1 MSIQARIH
9 ARYPGF
15 DLDADIEIPATGVTG
30 LFGPSGS
37 GKSTILRAI
46 AGLDRHDNT
55 RLTVNGETW
64 QDESV
69 FLPPHQRPLGYVFQ
83 EPSLFAHLDVRG
95 NIEYG
100 LRRIANHEQRISPEQ
115 AAELLGLEALMH
127 RRVQNLS
134 GGERQRVAMAR
145 ALAVS
150 PGLLLMDEPLAAL
163 DLERK
168 AEILPYLE
176 SLVSELEIPLI
187 YVSHSSDEVARLS
200 DHLVLLGNGNVI
212 GAGPISEMLTRID
225 LPLSR
230 SAGAEAIVPARVSGY
245 DDGFSLNYLE
255 FPGGR
260 FTVPGAAL
268 QRGSEVRLR
277 VAARD
282 VSLTLDLQK
291 DTSIL
296 NIFDATVE
304 SLSPEGDSQ
313 VVVRLDVGGVSLL
326 AHVTRKSAEALQI
339 GPGKRLYAQVKGVA
353 VLS

>member
-1 MSIQARIH
+1 MSIRGRIEAH
-9 ARYPGF
+9 FPGF
-15 DLDADIEIPATGVTG
+15 DLDAALDIPATGVTA

-55 RLTVNGETW
+55 SLTVNGKTW
-64 QDESV
+64 QDDDV
-69 FLPPHQRPLGYVFQ
+69 FLPPHQRPVAYVFQ

-100 LRRIANHEQRISPEQ
+100 FRRITTPERRISLER
-115 AAELLGLEALMH
+115 AAKLLGLEALMS
-127 RRVQNLS
+127 RRVENLS

-150 PGLLLMDEPLAAL
+150 PGVLLMDEPLAAL
-163 DLERK
+163 DAERK
-168 AEILPYLE
+168 TEILPYLE
-176 SLVSELEIPLI
+176 SLVRELEIPLI
-187 YVSHSSDEVARLS
+187 YVSHSADEVARLA
-200 DHLVLLGNGNVI
+200 DHLVLLNHGRVI
-212 GAGPISEMLTRID
+212 GNGPISEMLTRID

-230 SAGAEAIVPARVSGY
+230 SAGAEAIVAARVGGF
-245 DDGFSLNYLE
+245 DPDFSLNYLE

-268 QRGSEVRLR
+268 PPGSKVRLR

-296 NIFDATVE
+296 NIFEANVE

-313 VVVRLDVGGVSLL
+313 MVVRLDVGGTSLL
-326 AHVTRKSAEALQI
+326 AHVTRKSAEALEL